1 MSSIQG
7 RNWAFG
13 AAAIVAGTTAIY
25 VWIIVGEQDTDPGR
39 VAAVIAVF
47 LLAVACAIGGGVL
60 PTAEGRHLAAAAG
73 AGLLLSMGVL
83 AIFSVGSFLL
93 VAAGLLIMSIGAGRT
108 EDRHTPPVLVVLAFA
123 AGAGIPWALVL
134 AA

>member
-1 MSSIQG
+1 VSSIRG

-13 AAAIVAGTTAIY
+13 AAAVVAGATAIY
-25 VWIIVGEQDTDPGR
+25 VWIIVGEQDTEPGR
-39 VAAVIAVF
+39 AGAVIAVF
-47 LLAVACAIGGGVL
+47 LLAVACAIGGAVL
-60 PTAEGRHLAAAAG
+60 PSAEGRHLAAAAG

-108 EDRHTPPVLVVLAFA
+108 EDRHTPPALVVLAFA

>member
-1 MSSIQG
+1 MSSFQG
-7 RNWAFG
+7 RNWALG
-13 AAAIVAGTTAIY
+13 AAAIVGGATVIS
-25 VWIIVGEQDTDPGR
+25 VWIIAGEQDSDPGR
-39 VAAVIAVF
+39 VGAVIAVF
-47 LLAVACAIGGGVL
+47 VLAMACAIGGAVL
-60 PTAEGRHLAAAAG
+60 RAPEGRHLAAAAG

-123 AGAGIPWALVL
+123 AGAGLPWAVVF